1 MNIHNV
7 SRNTVLFLKAII
19 DKIGADIP
27 AIRFFKPAIVRI
39 IDNKAYT
46 IESILGLLADSNGEI
61 DINGLLLE
69 MENNVFNMS
78 PFTIPTDILGDIILG
93 GGHIKFELPVV
104 NKQVSLNRDDI
115 NLLKEMMLTNN

>member
-1 MNIHNV
+1 M
-7 SRNTVLFLKAII
+7 LFLKAII

-78 PFTIPTDILGDIILG
+78 PFTIPTEILGDIILG

>member
-7 SRNTVLFLKAII
+7 SKNTVLFLKAII

-78 PFTIPTDILGDIILG
+78 PFVIPTEILGEITLG
-93 GGHIKFELPVV
+93 GGCIKFELPVV
-104 NKQVSLNRDDI
+104 NKQISLNRDDI

>member
-7 SRNTVLFLKAII
+7 SKNTVLFLKAII

-78 PFTIPTDILGDIILG
+78 PFTIPTEILGDIILG

>member
-7 SRNTVLFLKAII
+7 SKNTVLFLKAII

-46 IESILGLLADSNGEI
+46 IESILGLLADNNGEI